1 MQNEYME
8 NKSKCGSMYGG
19 GFMHSAISRK
29 ASNSCE
35 AMCVEEMYPD
45 AFFISTEREQR
56 QQRSKTVR
64 QIMHD
69 DYMKKYGHGTP

>member
-8 NKSKCGSMYGG
+8 NKNELGSMYDGYT
-19 GFMHSAISRK
+19 HSAISQK

-35 AMCVEEMYPD
+35 AMYVEEMYPD

-56 QQRSKTVR
+56 QRRSKTVR
-64 QIMHD
+64 QIMHE